1 MRLGGGRILQEIEK
15 EFNFSPMKELLKVEL
30 GIPSF
35 LEQKKE
41 LRFNKIRGFI
51 LPSLGEGK
59 FIKLPKTFPN
69 KLPFKNIYDCYQYA
83 KIGNIYHGS
92 HSSIEAISAIS
103 VEGKSTKVVTKQLL
117 EIGKWIKDN
126 TIYEEK

>member
-41 LRFNKIRGFI
+41 LRFKKIRI
-51 LPSLGEGK
+51 
-59 FIKLPKTFPN
+59 TF
-69 KLPFKNIYDCYQYA
+69 
-83 KIGNIYHGS
+83 
-92 HSSIEAISAIS
+92 
-103 VEGKSTKVVTKQLL
+103 
-117 EIGKWIKDN
+117 
-126 TIYEEK
+126 

>member
-51 LPSLGEGK
+51 LPSPG
-59 FIKLPKTFPN
+59 
-69 KLPFKNIYDCYQYA
+69 
-83 KIGNIYHGS
+83 
-92 HSSIEAISAIS
+92 
-103 VEGKSTKVVTKQLL
+103 EGKSTKVVTKQLL